1 MTFKPAIWF
10 PISTVLTLGNLAGV
24 AFAAS
29 TAEPLHATVHAGLAV
44 VFGVWAQHLRGKST
58 NVKSDLQE
66 PVEALEFEVGQ
77 LRQELNE
84 AQERLDFAER
94 MLAQGQET
102 RREEPLR

>member
-1 MTFKPAIWF
+1 MTFKPVIWY

-24 AFAAS
+24 AFAA
-29 TAEPLHATVHAGLAV
+29 AAGEPLHATIHGGLAV
-44 VFGVWAQHLRGKST
+44 AFGVWAQHLRGKAA
-58 NVKSDLQE
+58 NVKSDLQG

-94 MLAQGQET
+94 MLAQGQEI
-102 RREEPLR
+102 RREEPPR